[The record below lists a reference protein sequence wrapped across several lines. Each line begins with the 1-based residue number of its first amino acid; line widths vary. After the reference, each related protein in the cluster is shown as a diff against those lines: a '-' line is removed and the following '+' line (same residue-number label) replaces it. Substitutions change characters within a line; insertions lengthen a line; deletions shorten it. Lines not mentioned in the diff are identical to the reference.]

1 MKLLA
6 GILVLIVGFTLTP
19 QAHAG
24 DLILSRSVLED
35 PSGTLTI
42 ADVVGRAFTPVGP
55 ALPLD
60 TRNTV
65 HWICVH
71 VQAPAH
77 GSGVVFF
84 IRPTYLNDMR
94 LYEPGVGSP
103 LTWKTRVTGN
113 HYAYSARDR
122 ASITPGFAV
131 DMTAPEATYYLRL
144 KTRSPSWMDVEALE
158 PAEAERKDHQ
168 RDLVLV
174 FFVTAM
180 LCLLVWAILNYLE
193 DRQPVVG
200 LFAVHQTVYTLFGIA
215 ATGYLAPWAPAR
227 FPQLGDGVGI
237 LTYCAINFTS
247 VLFCR
252 ALFKP
257 YEPPPKLMRGL
268 DLLLFTFPLLL
279 AAVAMGYDSQ
289 AVNTNAALIKITWLY
304 LVVVA
309 FSLRVER
316 TPSRRVLQIFFV
328 SILMNNVVFWL
339 ANRDIQIVSRIN
351 LSAIRVLV
359 VDGLIIGGL
368 FAMILHTR
376 SRQMQREGQQSVL
389 DLALVQ
395 KKLEIEQDLKER
407 AEIEAQT
414 DYLTGLVNRRRFVEL
429 AKRELARSIRFKRPL
444 TMLMIDIDLFKIV
457 NDTWGHSVGD
467 AVLKEVAK
475 LIRGT
480 LRDEDILGRTGGEEF
495 AAVIVESEGNDAFE
509 VARRVCTTVA
519 HAVIA
524 PPGAGNIQ
532 VTVSI
537 GPAQLGMR
545 VIDFD
550 NLLNEAD
557 RAMYK
562 AKQAGGN
569 RVTVA

>member
-1 MKLLA
+1 M
-6 GILVLIVGFTLTP
+6 VGFIP
-19 QAHAG
+19 AQQAHAG
-24 DLILSRSVLED
+24 GLVISRSVLED
-35 PSGTLTI
+35 RSGTLSI
-42 ADVVGRAFTPVGP
+42 ADVAGRVFTPIGP
-55 ALPLD
+55 SLSVTNAD
-60 TRNTV
+60 TV
-65 HWICVH
+65 YWMCVR
-71 VQAPAH
+71 VQAPAQ
-77 GSGVVFF
+77 GSKVVLF
-84 IRPTYLNDMR
+84 IRPTYLNDIR
-94 LYEPGVGSP
+94 LYEAGPGNP
-103 LTWKTRVTGN
+103 LAWPTRVTGN
-113 HYAYSARDR
+113 RYAYSTRDR
-122 ASITPGFAV
+122 ARISLGFVV
-131 DMTAPEATYYLRL
+131 DVTAPEATYYLRL

>member
-1 MKLLA
+1 
-6 GILVLIVGFTLTP
+6 
-19 QAHAG
+19 
-24 DLILSRSVLED
+24 
-35 PSGTLTI
+35 
-42 ADVVGRAFTPVGP
+42 
-55 ALPLD
+55 
-60 TRNTV
+60 
-65 HWICVH
+65 
-71 VQAPAH
+71 
-77 GSGVVFF
+77 
-84 IRPTYLNDMR
+84 
-94 LYEPGVGSP
+94 
-103 LTWKTRVTGN
+103 
-113 HYAYSARDR
+113 
-122 ASITPGFAV
+122 
-131 DMTAPEATYYLRL
+131 
-144 KTRSPSWMDVEALE
+144 
-158 PAEAERKDHQ
+158 
-168 RDLVLV
+168 
-174 FFVTAM
+174 
-180 LCLLVWAILNYLE
+180 
-193 DRQPVVG
+193 
-200 LFAVHQTVYTLFGIA
+200 
-215 ATGYLAPWAPAR
+215 
-227 FPQLGDGVGI
+227 VGI